1 MTKKIIHH
9 VCIQTNNYKES
20 LNFYT
25 KILDFEIVQET
36 KNFHNRDYNTWLKCG
51 DFMIELQT
59 PKNNVSL
66 NNYSTLNEEIVH
78 MCFLVDDIHSEY
90 EKIKKLGYTKFK
102 VKNHEEIYKV
112 EDGFLFKVKAPEGT
126 EIEFRDSLIN
136 I

>member
-9 VCIQTNNYKES
+9 VCIQTNIYKES

-59 PKNNVSL
+59 PKNNIPL
-66 NNYSTLNEEIVH
+66 NSYSTLNEGIVH
-78 MCFLVDDIHSEY
+78 MCFFVDDIHSEY
-90 EKIKKLGYTKFK
+90 KKIKESGYSKFK
-102 VKNHEEIYKV
+102 VKNGHEIYKV

-136 I
+136 